1 MPWIRKRDN
10 LAALLAIVSLCGCS
24 KRLDPPLG
32 GPVDGPPQAGGKLTL
47 ATFVGIRSVD
57 PAVAFDEG
65 SEPIVRLLFARLFR
79 VSRSGEIEG
88 DLVEDY
94 RLSEDGLRLT
104 MNLRRDAR
112 FHDGTPVLASD
123 VKRSLERAFHPKTP
137 CPVPSFYDRIVGFDA
152 FHKGEATELTGVQV
166 LSDHGVR
173 IELREPDATIL
184 PILTLGMAAPVC
196 RSAGH
201 VYDPKFSLEACGAG
215 PFRLERWEGQEA
227 IELRRHDGYYG
238 ASNVHVDGIRWLFG
252 VQSTAQRFRFEQ
264 GELDFVHELTASD
277 AVAFRSDPRWQPL
290 GNWSRPRSTRG
301 IFMNTEMS
309 PFDRVEVR
317 QAVAYAIDRT
327 QIASLRAGHIVASNS
342 VIPSGVVGYDP
353 SFPGQH
359 HDLDKA
365 LALMKSAGWPYDPSS
380 DTGGYPEAI
389 DYYCAADS
397 FDAAIAEIYQQQLRR
412 AGIRI
417 RINAV
422 SWATYLAV
430 TGRRKQA
437 RMGADGWS
445 ADFDDPSDFL
455 DPLFSSQA
463 IQDDESQNRAFYS
476 NPELDALLARARR
489 EMDPSLRRGLYRR
502 ADEIVRDDAPWAVVY
517 GFRYYDV
524 RQGYVHGY
532 VPHPH
537 AYMDLATVW
546 IDAAHQRLAK
556 ASRGAPP
563 GSMNALALELTSGVR
578 R

>member
-1 MPWIRKRDN
+1 MPWIRERAS
-10 LAALLAIVSLCGCS
+10 LATLLAIVSLCGCS

-47 ATFVGIRSVD
+47 ATFVNIRSVD

-79 VSRSGEIEG
+79 VSRSGKIEG
-88 DLVEDY
+88 DLVKDY

-104 MNLRRDAR
+104 MHLRRDAR

-137 CPVPSFYDRIVGFDA
+137 CPVPSFYDRIVGFGA

-201 VYDPKFSLEACGAG
+201 VYDPNFSLEACGAG
-215 PFRLERWEGQEA
+215 PFRLARWEGQEA
-227 IELRRHDGYYG
+227 IELRRHDGYHD
-238 ASNVHVDGIRWLFG
+238 ASQVHVEGIRWLFG
-252 VQSTAQRFRFEQ
+252 VQSTAQRFRFER
-264 GELDFVHELTASD
+264 GEIDFVHELTASD
-277 AVAFRSDPRWQPL
+277 AVAFRSDPRWRPL
-290 GNWSRPRSTRG
+290 GSWSRPRSTRG
-301 IFMNTEMS
+301 IFMNTEMP

-327 QIASLRAGHIVASNS
+327 QVASLRAGHLVAANS
-342 VIPSGVVGYDP
+342 VIPSGVVGHDP

-365 LALMKSAGWPYDPSS
+365 LALMKSAGWAYDPASN
-380 DTGGYPEAI
+380 TGGYPETI
-389 DYYCAADS
+389 DYYCAAES
-397 FDAAIAEIYQQQLRR
+397 FDVAVAEIFQQQLRR
-412 AGIRI
+412 VGIRI

-430 TGRRKQA
+430 TGRRKHA

-455 DPLFSSQA
+455 DPLFSSEA
-463 IQDDESQNRAFYS
+463 IQDEESQNRAFYS
-476 NPELDALLARARR
+476 NPELDALLDRARR
-489 EMDPSLRRGLYRR
+489 EMDPNVRRGLYRR

-524 RQGYVHGY
+524 RQGYVQGY
-532 VPHPH
+532 RPHPH
-537 AYMDLATVW
+537 AYLDVSSVW

-556 ASRGAPP
+556 ASRSAPP
-563 GSMNALALELTSGVR
+563 GSMNVLALELTSGVR